1 MVECDPNTCP
11 AGEKCENQYFEKR
24 IYPSLAPCFTDGR
37 GWGLK
42 LLEDIPK
49 GMRMSMIMLSLLSHE
64 RMLIC
69 VFLF

>member
-24 IYPSLAPCFTDGR
+24 IYPSLAPCYTDGR

-42 LLEDIPK
+42 VLEAIPK
-49 GMRMSMIMLSLLSHE
+49 GLA
-64 RMLIC
+64 
-69 VFLF
+69 LFYLNKTVL